1 MEEILK
7 EFEQHVV
14 LIFIKNK
21 STTNAFFYEVKININ
36 LQKKIKKN
44 LVNFFQNIR
53 NQVKI
58 LK

>member
-36 LQKKIKKN
+36 LQKKILKN
-44 LVNFFQNIR
+44 LVNFFQNI
-53 NQVKI
+53 
-58 LK
+58 